1 MSDVMTT
8 KEAAAYL
15 KTTPDTIRRLLRQ
28 RRLPAIKLGGTWRLR
43 KSDLDEMF
51 TEALVDKAL
60 VEEAERRLAADEET
74 VPLAEVKERLGL

>member
-43 KSDLDEMF
+43 KSDLDELF
-51 TEALVDKAL
+51 T
-60 VEEAERRLAADEET
+60 AAGG
-74 VPLAEVKERLGL
+74 R

>member
-1 MSDVMTT
+1 MTT

-43 KSDLDEMF
+43 KSDLDELF

-60 VEEAERRLAADEET
+60 VEEAERRLATSEGT
-74 VPLAEVKERLGL
+74 VSLAEVKERLGL

>member
-43 KSDLDEMF
+43 KSDLDELF

-60 VEEAERRLAADEET
+60 VEEAERRLAGDEET